1 MKKNTNNEREK
12 EKLKEVTS
20 SNFVQLDESL
30 TENKDSKVF
39 ESEKGK
45 LDFDVVLN
53 KNDDIVIEDNNNN
66 KKEYNKKDKSKN
78 DLKTNKIQIENKFD
92 KKSNQNIN
100 KNKNNNNIN
109 DQIIGFNKINKE
121 NFNNISD
128 LHLNNKNIE
137 LNVQQDNKAFY
148 NTNEIMKNEKQQVR
162 SPEKAKNKLEL
173 SFNNMIYDTLDEP
186 VWDTIVS

>member
-128 LHLNNKNIE
+128 LHLTNKNIE